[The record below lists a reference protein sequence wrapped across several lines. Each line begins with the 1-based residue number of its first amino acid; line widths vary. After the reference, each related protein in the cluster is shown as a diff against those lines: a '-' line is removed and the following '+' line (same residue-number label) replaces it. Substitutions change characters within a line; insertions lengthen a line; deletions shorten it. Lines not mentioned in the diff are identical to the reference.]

1 MAPLEEEKSSE
12 ELQDPWGG
20 QFGEEDNKQR
30 LENEVIYLSI
40 YLSTYLFIYL
50 SIYLSFHLSI
60 YVSICLPIFVA
71 RSLPPPLL

>member
-30 LENEVIYLSI
+30 LENEVIYLSFYISI
-40 YLSTYLFIYL
+40 YLSTYSSIYL
-50 SIYLSFHLSI
+50 SIYLFI
-60 YVSICLPIFVA
+60 VICMCLFASPF
-71 RSLPPPLL
+71 P